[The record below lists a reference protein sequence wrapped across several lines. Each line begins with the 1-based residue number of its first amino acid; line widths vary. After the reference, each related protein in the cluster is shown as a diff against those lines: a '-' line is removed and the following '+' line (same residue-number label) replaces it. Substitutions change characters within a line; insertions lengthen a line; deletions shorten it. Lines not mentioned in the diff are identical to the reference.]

1 MRECDIWADREP
13 GSCGGAPE
21 KSPLKPFVLFSIE
34 KKERLG
40 DLALRVCVRTTLYCN
55 LARGEVKHWIHL
67 RLRVENTSLP
77 YLRTVSFVQHVS
89 NGMLYP
95 TSWPMLTSISSAT
108 RKARS
113 TACCA

>member
-40 DLALRVCVRTTLYCN
+40 DLALRVCQDHALLQLGERRSETLDTSTFES
-55 LARGEVKHWIHL
+55 RKHFSTIPEDCFIRATCFQWDAVPDFMANVDIHL
-67 RLRVENTSLP
+67 
-77 YLRTVSFVQHVS
+77 
-89 NGMLYP
+89 
-95 TSWPMLTSISSAT
+95 ISHS
-108 RKARS
+108 
-113 TACCA
+113 